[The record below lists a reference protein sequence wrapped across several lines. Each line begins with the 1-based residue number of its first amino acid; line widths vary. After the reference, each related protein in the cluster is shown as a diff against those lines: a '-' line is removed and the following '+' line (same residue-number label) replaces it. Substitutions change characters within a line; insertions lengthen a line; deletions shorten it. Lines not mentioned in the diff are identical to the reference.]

1 MVVLVGNLLVFA
13 VIIIIIC
20 TVDLSTIML
29 DESTERLLYEAVE
42 DSSPVE
48 GGIPE
53 KDSSPVESCSPAGE
67 TDDVIPDI
75 MDFDP
80 QAELDKMTEEAFVHT
95 DSVPEENS
103 FHDLKDVAMS
113 AGFGSSDISNGQ
125 SPKVTGSIDAEA
137 LKAVWDSIGQSD
149 ASSVENDDVGMSAD
163 FDDDFNTEDV
173 MEDIYNAR

>member
-20 TVDLSTIML
+20 TVDLSAITL
-29 DESTERLLYEAVE
+29 DESTERLLYETVE

-48 GGIPE
+48 GGNPE
-53 KDSSPVESCSPAGE
+53 KDSSPAEE

-103 FHDLKDVAMS
+103 FHDLKDAAMS
-113 AGFGSSDISNGQ
+113 AGLGSGDIASGQ

-137 LKAVWDSIGQSD
+137 LKAIWNSTGQPD
-149 ASSVENDDVGMSAD
+149 ASSAENDGVVGMRAD